1 MLTSAVGS
9 ECTPCSGLV
18 VHAVGCFCFFGW
30 DEKYKEFNVILF
42 MTSSLLVVI
51 VTYTTTHTQTHTRK
65 LQSHES

>member
-1 MLTSAVGS
+1 
-9 ECTPCSGLV
+9 
-18 VHAVGCFCFFGW
+18 
-30 DEKYKEFNVILF
+30 